1 MVIRPRK
8 PKGSS
13 KRPMRVNE
21 VKRKL
26 IGRGNPRNEIMKK
39 GWHNRN
45 VGQQSLK
52 EVKM

>member
-21 VKRKL
+21 VKKKL
-26 IGRGNPRNEIMKK
+26 IGRGNPRNEIMK
-39 GWHNRN
+39 R
-45 VGQQSLK
+45 VGTTGMLANKALK
-52 EVKM
+52 R